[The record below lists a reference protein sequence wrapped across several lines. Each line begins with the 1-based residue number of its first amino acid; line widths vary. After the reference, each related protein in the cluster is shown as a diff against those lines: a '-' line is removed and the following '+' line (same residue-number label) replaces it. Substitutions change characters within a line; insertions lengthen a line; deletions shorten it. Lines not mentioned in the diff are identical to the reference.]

1 MVAINFSLSLRPK
14 IYYNS
19 ILGESLFEL
28 GLLLL
33 MFNKLEGLF
42 LGIEVFFFFFFFFFF
57 FVFFFFFFF
66 F

>member
-1 MVAINFSLSLRPK
+1 MVTINFSLSLRPK

-42 LGIEVFFFFFFFFFF
+42 LGIEVFFLSFFLL
-57 FVFFFFFFF
+57 V
-66 F
+66 